1 MDEREMYEACIEGIR
16 DFMTENGFSKVAIG
30 LSGGLDSSVVAALA
44 VDAVGAQNVLGV
56 LMPGPT
62 SSDHSITDALA
73 LAANLGIETVTF
85 PITATSA
92 ALAADYEAA
101 MGEPLGR
108 IAAQNVQ
115 ARARMMAL
123 MAISNSTGRIV
134 LNTGNKSE
142 AYMGYSTLHGDM
154 VGAYAPIG
162 GLYKTDVFA
171 LAEWMNEQAPQLEDG
186 PIPQHVIDKPPSAEL
201 EPGQTDEGSLGITYE
216 TMDAILVEMVEYGR
230 TPEELEADGFEPAD
244 IENVARHVKAS
255 AFKRA
260 YEPPCVVIEY

>member
-1 MDEREMYEACIEGIR
+1 MEESEIYTTCVEGIR
-16 DFMTENGFSKVAIG
+16 DFMAQNGFSRVVIG

-44 VDAVGAQNVLGV
+44 VDAIGPQNVLGV

-62 SSDHSITDALA
+62 SSDHSMTDALA
-73 LAANLGIETVTF
+73 LAKNLDIETVTF
-85 PITATSA
+85 PIAGTAA

-142 AYMGYSTLHGDM
+142 AYMGYSTLYGDM

-171 LAEWMNEQAPQLEDG
+171 LAEWMNERAPQLEDG
-186 PIPQHVIDKPPSAEL
+186 PIPQHVIDKLPSAEL

-216 TMDAILVEMVEYGR
+216 VMDAILVEIVEYGR
-230 TPEELEADGFEPAD
+230 TPQELEADGFEPAD
-244 IENVARHVKAS
+244 IENVVRHIASS
-255 AFKRA
+255 AFKRV
-260 YEPPCVVIEY
+260 YEPPCPQIQY